1 MRARAIERAPKSW
14 AGVDPRGHVFGFFV
28 VFYFFAEPLFFWS
41 GCLSSACSCLP
52 QLASDQT
59 SFSRYILFHA
69 PRNATT
75 TTTRNVHLTPLP
87 HPDPVCF
94 LSYHSTKYFLILFSP
109 SGLCLLELQVKLE
122 DIISS
127 GTQKSAESAPHTPQ
141 PSTPP
146 SLALP
151 PNLPPHTDPPP
162 WPKGGGGGGGGRG
175 IPEFSVRNVPSFC
188 LLHRLLGSLSSSDR
202 GGGKNKPTRREGSTN
217 EDEKADPDPGVHVR
231 VCVCL
236 CV

>member
-1 MRARAIERAPKSW
+1 MCVRARLSVRLK
-14 AGVDPRGHVFGFFV
+14 AGPGLILEDMFLGFLLF
-28 VFYFFAEPLFFWS
+28 FFFAEPLFFWS

-59 SFSRYILFHA
+59 PFSRYILFHA

-75 TTTRNVHLTPLP
+75 TTTTTRNVHLTPLP
-87 HPDPVCF
+87 HPYPVCF

-162 WPKGGGGGGGGRG
+162 WPGGWGRRRQ
-175 IPEFSVRNVPSFC
+175 RNTRVLGEKRPFVLPSA
-188 LLHRLLGSLSSSDR
+188 
-202 GGGKNKPTRREGSTN
+202 P
-217 EDEKADPDPGVHVR
+217 AAR
-231 VCVCL
+231 VTFIF
-236 CV
+236 